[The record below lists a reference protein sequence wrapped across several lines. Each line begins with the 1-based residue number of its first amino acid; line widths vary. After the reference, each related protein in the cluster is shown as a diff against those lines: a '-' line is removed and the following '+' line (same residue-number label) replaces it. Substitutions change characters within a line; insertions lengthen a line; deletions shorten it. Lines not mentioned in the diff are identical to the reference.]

1 MTTRE
6 GSNKIVNYMTAGAE
20 VPVLGCG
27 HTACQVKM
35 HYSFENLLYS
45 WSPVRQSIKQ
55 INFHIDF
62 EICGPLSHGSLM
74 RVEPFLHLTAILIN
88 DYL

>member
-45 WSPVRQSIKQ
+45 Q
-55 INFHIDF
+55 
-62 EICGPLSHGSLM
+62 
-74 RVEPFLHLTAILIN
+74 A
-88 DYL
+88 